1 MSDFDT
7 DEIDGLSSQELVTL
21 FNDFLYD
28 LLKQL
33 HGIVKSDEDI
43 KYYYNMFK
51 DLVKMQRTLVIDQFV
66 IHVLEYYDQIKNK
79 DEEFFM
85 KEDITKKKL
94 DGDIISKVFKFKKLF
109 QQLTKKEKEMLFYY
123 LNVLCY
129 ISARYFTLNN

>member
-7 DEIDGLSSQELVTL
+7 EEIDNLSSQELVTL

-43 KYYYNMFK
+43 KYYFNMFK
-51 DLVKMQRTLVIDQFV
+51 DLVKMQRTLVIDQFI
-66 IHVLEYYDQIKNK
+66 IHILEYYDEIKNK
-79 DEEFFM
+79 NEEFFM
-85 KEDITKKKL
+85 NEDVTKKKL
-94 DGDIISKVFKFKKLF
+94 GDNVISKVFKFKKLF

-123 LNVLCY
+123 LNILCY

>member
-7 DEIDGLSSQELVTL
+7 DEIDSLSSQELVTL

-43 KYYYNMFK
+43 KYYFNMFK

-79 DEEFFM
+79 NEEFFM
-85 KEDITKKKL
+85 NEDVSKKNL
-94 DGDIISKVFKFKKLF
+94 GDNVISKVFKFKKLF

-123 LNVLCY
+123 LNILCY